1 MPEQWEETLEDLVH
15 DEKPKKKSQI
25 RPEVIQVDM
34 DNDSDVFTKSQT
46 HHTREIDDTF
56 RSVSHSGEDKR
67 TRAMA

>member
-25 RPEVIQVDM
+25 RPEVIQVAM

-46 HHTREIDDTF
+46 RHTTETDGAF
-56 RSVSHSGEDKR
+56 RSVCPLGEDGR

>member
-34 DNDSDVFTKSQT
+34 DNDNDVFTKS
-46 HHTREIDDTF
+46 
-56 RSVSHSGEDKR
+56 
-67 TRAMA
+67 